1 MKSYVL
7 DTILSE
13 FINKKEI
20 QHQKILFVLPS
31 KRSAYYAKEKLKT
44 LVKEK
49 NLTLASPDFLTP
61 NELVEKITQLIVLN
75 SVDLIYYLYLSYQK
89 KYQPADDYALFSKW
103 APMLLNDFNDV
114 VTFLPNNT
122 EKQKNIFTNLKDIK
136 EIENWSLNK
145 KDLSE
150 HQQRYLDLMGKF
162 YEILMDFNNTLLE
175 NGFAYSGLN
184 YQKAIEILSENDAIK
199 NHLYLKNIQQI
210 NFVGLYAITPAE
222 KIIYQALKKGGIK
235 TEFYWDADIYYLK
248 QHHEVY
254 DLFNKN
260 FEDFRG
266 KERIPQVS
274 KFDESKKIHI
284 ITTSS
289 EVEEAMTL
297 KKFLNEL
304 RRENNELN
312 NTAIILNKPEN
323 LELVLSAIPE
333 GVEYNVTMEYP
344 LSRTNAFHFL
354 LQAMKI
360 FVSIQDNKIYY
371 KPLVAILI
379 NPFFKNYCKVVHD
392 VPNYLLH
399 KILNNIQNQNK
410 IFIQV
415 NTDNIFNN
423 NFYTEE
429 EQTSIEKIKNIFN
442 VFTHSNNKD
451 FIYALKNIFEEYIQK
466 MLSEKIHDYININI
480 AQSILEQLNRV
491 YNVLTEDENDV
502 FKTKKDVYVLVNQ
515 IISRESVSFKGEP
528 MKGLQILGALE
539 SRLLDFENIFIPF
552 MNEGVFPPDNRK
564 ISFFPYDLRGFFG
577 LPLHYYDDAIF
588 SYLFYRNLQHS
599 KNIYLSYNASIT
611 ENKKLRGIS
620 GEESRY
626 IQQVKYELVPSKQN
640 IQLFTYNIQYQPL
653 QLRNNEIKINKTEE
667 VINQLM
673 YFTFSP
679 SSITTYL
686 DCSLKFYF
694 RYILGL
700 KPIGDVSE
708 EMEAN
713 VEGTILHEVMRQ
725 LFNHQDVLDEKR
737 ILKVNEIEKLLKS
750 NLIDRIVTEQIQKS
764 NFELK
769 GKTLIQKEILVED
782 IKTLMRKEIEYI
794 RKNNLQ
800 LTIVHTEEEEE
811 KREEMEEVQLELGN
825 YSVAISGFPDR
836 IDYDMIKKVF
846 RIIDYKSSLSDYDIL
861 DYNKVGDES
870 LLRFKNK
877 STKSINKQLQLL
889 IYIYYANKKGML
901 KINGKT
907 LENTNVTGI
916 IVPLKNKLKENK
928 SIYQEIQN
936 WKNDFKNL
944 TLKLQEIFN
953 NYILNKEE
961 PFQQTPNENLCAYC
975 DFNYICKR

>member
-7 DTILSE
+7 DNILSE
-13 FINKKEI
+13 FIDNKEI
-20 QHQKILFVLPS
+20 QHQKVLFVLPS

-49 NLTLASPDFLTP
+49 NLTLVSPDFLTP
-61 NELVEKITQLIVLN
+61 NELAEKITQLVVLN
-75 SVDLIYYLYLSYQK
+75 QIDLIYYLYLSYQK

-114 VTFLPNNT
+114 VTFLPNEP

-136 EIENWSLNK
+136 EIEHWSLNEK
-145 KDLSE
+145 KLSE
-150 HQQRYLDLMGKF
+150 HQQRYLDLMEKF
-162 YEILMDFNNTLLE
+162 YEIFSDFNNTLLE

-184 YQKAIEILSENDAIK
+184 YQKAIEILSKDDAIK
-199 NHLYLKNIQQI
+199 NHLYLKNIEQI

-222 KIIYQALKKGGIK
+222 KKIYKALDNSDIK
-235 TEFYWDADIYYLK
+235 TQFYWDADHYYLNEK
-248 QHHEVY
+248 HEAS
-254 DLFNKN
+254 DFFNKN
-260 FEDFRG
+260 FEDFWG
-266 KERIPQVS
+266 EKRIPQTS
-274 KFDESKKIHI
+274 KFDESKNIHI

-304 RRENNELN
+304 KQKNNELN

-323 LELVLSAIPE
+323 LELILSAIPE

-354 LQAMKI
+354 LQAMKV

-371 KPLVAILI
+371 KPLIAILL

-392 VPNYLLH
+392 IPNYLLH

-415 NTDNIFNN
+415 NNDSIFNKV
-423 NFYTEE
+423 FYTDEE
-429 EQTSIEKIKNIFN
+429 HTSIEKIKKIFN
-442 VFTHSNNKD
+442 LFSHSNNKD
-451 FIYALKNIFEEYIQK
+451 FIYALKNIFEEYIRK

-480 AQSILEQLNRV
+480 VQSILEQLNRV
-491 YNVLTEDENDV
+491 HNVLTEDENNV
-502 FKTKKDVYVLVNQ
+502 FKTRKDVYVLVNQ
-515 IISRESVSFKGEP
+515 IISQESVSFKGEP

-564 ISFFPYDLRGFFG
+564 VSFFPYDLRGYFG

-588 SYLFYRNLQHS
+588 SYLFYRNIQHS

-626 IQQVKYELVPSKQN
+626 IQQVKYELVPSKKN

-653 QLRNNEIKINKTEE
+653 QLRNNEIKINKTEG
-667 VINQLM
+667 VINQLVG
-673 YFTFSP
+673 FTFSP

-708 EMEAN
+708 ELEAN
-713 VEGTILHEVMRQ
+713 IEGNILHEVMRQ
-725 LFNHQDVLDEKR
+725 LFSHQNVLDENKF
-737 ILKVNEIEKLLKS
+737 LKVNELEKLMES
-750 NLIDRIVTEQIQKS
+750 NLIDTIVTNHIKEI

-769 GKTLIQKEILVED
+769 GKTLIQKELLVED
-782 IKTLMRKEIEYI
+782 IKTLIKKEIEYI
-794 RKNNLQ
+794 RENNLQ
-800 LTIVHTEEEEE
+800 LMIVHTEEEKKEGMDGV
-811 KREEMEEVQLELGN
+811 KLEVGN
-825 YSVAISGFPDR
+825 YLLNISGFPDR
-836 IDYDMIKKVF
+836 IDYDWNKKTF
-846 RIIDYKSSLSDYDIL
+846 RIIDYKSSLSNSDIL

-889 IYIYYANKKGML
+889 IYIYYATIKGMFNDNIPEY
-901 KINGKT
+901 K
-907 LENTNVTGI
+907 GI
-916 IVPLKNKLKENK
+916 IVPLKNKSKENK

-936 WKNDFKNL
+936 WTNDFDNL
-944 TLKLQEIFN
+944 TEKLQGIFN
-953 NYILNKEE
+953 NYILNKKE

>member
-7 DTILSE
+7 DNILSE
-13 FINKKEI
+13 FIDNKEI
-20 QHQKILFVLPS
+20 QHQKVLFVLPS

-61 NELVEKITQLIVLN
+61 NELAEKITQLIVLN

-114 VTFLPNNT
+114 VTFLPNEP

-136 EIENWSLNK
+136 EIEHWSLNEK
-145 KDLSE
+145 KLSE

-162 YEILMDFNNTLLE
+162 YEIFMDFNNTLLD

-222 KIIYQALKKGGIK
+222 KIIYQALKKNGIN
-235 TEFYWDADIYYLK
+235 TEFYWDADIYYLE

-333 GVEYNVTMEYP
+333 GAEYNVTMEYP

-371 KPLVAILI
+371 KPLVAILL

-415 NTDNIFNN
+415 NNDNIFNN

-442 VFTHSNNKD
+442 VFSHSNNKD

-491 YNVLTEDENDV
+491 YNVLTEDENKV

-564 ISFFPYDLRGFFG
+564 ISFFPYDLRGYFG

-673 YFTFSP
+673 DFTFSP
-679 SSITTYL
+679 SSISTYL

-708 EMEAN
+708 ELEAN
-713 VEGTILHEVMRQ
+713 IEGIILHDVMRQ
-725 LFNHQDVLDEKR
+725 LFSHQNVLDENKF
-737 ILKVNEIEKLLKS
+737 LKVNELEKLMKS
-750 NLIDRIVTEQIQKS
+750 NLIDTIVTKHIKEI

-769 GKTLIQKEILVED
+769 GKTLIQKELLVED
-782 IKTLMRKEIEYI
+782 IKTLIKKEIEYI
-794 RKNNLQ
+794 RENNLQ
-800 LTIVHTEEEEE
+800 LMIVHTEEEKKEGTDGV
-811 KREEMEEVQLELGN
+811 KLEVGN
-825 YSVAISGFPDR
+825 YLLNISGFPDR
-836 IDYDMIKKVF
+836 IDYDWNKKTF
-846 RIIDYKSSLSDYDIL
+846 RIIDYKSSLSNSDIL

-889 IYIYYANKKGML
+889 IYIYYATIKGMFNDNIPEY
-901 KINGKT
+901 K
-907 LENTNVTGI
+907 GI
-916 IVPLKNKLKENK
+916 IVPLKNKSKENK

-936 WKNDFKNL
+936 WTNDFDNL
-944 TLKLQEIFN
+944 TEKLQGIFN
-953 NYILNKEE
+953 NYILNKKE